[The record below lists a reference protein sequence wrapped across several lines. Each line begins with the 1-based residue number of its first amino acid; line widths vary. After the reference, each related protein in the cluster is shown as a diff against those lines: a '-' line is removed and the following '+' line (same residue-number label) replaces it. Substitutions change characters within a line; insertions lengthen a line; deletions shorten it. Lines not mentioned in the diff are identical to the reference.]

1 MRTKVFALLMATTA
15 LTAFVNPGHS
25 QIWDAGAQW
34 STTSNPN
41 GAWSYGRRWS
51 QNGDGFDLCSYMY
64 GGTFWLLCGSC
75 WAPSIQAG
83 PDLWANDNAN
93 GYPVVRWTCPRTG
106 TYTIA
111 SSFVGA
117 DGRGNNNL
125 VWIVIG
131 GSPIFSGHIQAY
143 PGAAGYTNTLNLQNG
158 AYIDFVVAWN
168 GGTPADYN
176 WTVVNATITSVSNVV
191 IQTQPQSQTNVVGS
205 TVPFQVL
212 ASGSPPLHYQWQL
225 NGTNLTD
232 NARVTGSQ
240 STNLTIS
247 SVMVSDAGN
256 YQAIVTNACGS
267 VTSAPAVLTVRYP
280 RSAREWYALGY
291 ATNGVY
297 VIDPDGTGPMSVSC
311 LMTLS
316 GGGWTKLTAI
326 IANTTLNAPSS
337 LNREYLYMKNNT
349 TLWYRSPVTKLV
361 WNWSSGK
368 DLYGTYY
375 YSSGSGEASFN
386 VTASGEHQSYGVG
399 GSSGSGGTY
408 KCLVIYPSC
417 LDPANAQVQLCQDRP
432 GIFGG
437 ACQCS
442 VTVYIREQSATKSGA
457 IPH

>member
-1 MRTKVFALLMATTA
+1 MA
-15 LTAFVNPGHS
+15 FPNPCHS
-25 QIWDAGAQW
+25 EIWDSSSQW
-34 STTSNPN
+34 STTTTPMAL
-41 GAWSYGRRWS
+41 GPTGKDGRRMEMGS
-51 QNGDGFDLCSYMY
+51 IFVRTCTVARFGFCAPLVGRQAYKRVQTSGRMITQTVILLFVDLPENGNITLGF
-64 GGTFWLLCGSC
+64 TFV
-75 WAPSIQAG
+75 A
-83 PDLWANDNAN
+83 
-93 GYPVVRWTCPRTG
+93 
-106 TYTIA
+106 
-111 SSFVGA
+111 A

-125 VWIVIG
+125 VWVVIG
-131 GSPIFSGHIQAY
+131 GLPVFSGHVQAY

-205 TVPFQVL
+205 SVQFQIL
-212 ASGSPPLHYQWQL
+212 ASGSPPLAYQWQF

-232 NARVTGSQ
+232 NAHVTGSQ

-267 VTSAPAVLTVRYP
+267 VTSTPAALTVQYP
-280 RSAREWYALGY
+280 RSAREWYTLGY
-291 ATNGVY
+291 TTNGVY
-297 VIDPDGTGPMSVSC
+297 VIDPDGTGRPMSVPC

-316 GGGWTKLTAI
+316 GGGSTQLTAT
-326 IANTTLNAPSS
+326 IANTTLNTPSS
-337 LNREYLYMKNNT
+337 LNREYLYVKNNT
-349 TLWYRSPVTKLV
+349 TLWYRSPITKLV

-399 GSSGSGGTY
+399 GSSGPYGTY

-417 LDPANAQVQLCQDRP
+417 LDPANAQASYARIVQAFLAAPANVPSR
-432 GIFGG
+432 F
-437 ACQCS
+437 
-442 VTVYIREQSATKSGA
+442 T
-457 IPH
+457 